1 MEITSRNR
9 SSMPIRDAAF
19 TIDCDHR
26 TTFPDPVLLVPTG
39 PWWSVLAQAIGIYLL
54 VDFISGI
61 IHWSEDRYGAETT
74 PLVGNA
80 IKKNILHHHRPRH
93 ITQITLWE
101 AMGPTAFISL
111 GIFAVGILL
120 GLFGW
125 QLLLF
130 SLLGMNVNIVHRWAH
145 STPKDLHLFIRTLQK
160 VRLIQTPQHHAIH
173 HGLPHVTHYCAF
185 TNWANPVLERLRFWR
200 GVEWCIATLTGIRPR
215 EDHSLPRS
223 GPTPQ
228 WILDLDE
235 EFKVSAR
242 ERRAAE
248 A

>member
-1 MEITSRNR
+1 
-9 SSMPIRDAAF
+9 MPIRDAAF